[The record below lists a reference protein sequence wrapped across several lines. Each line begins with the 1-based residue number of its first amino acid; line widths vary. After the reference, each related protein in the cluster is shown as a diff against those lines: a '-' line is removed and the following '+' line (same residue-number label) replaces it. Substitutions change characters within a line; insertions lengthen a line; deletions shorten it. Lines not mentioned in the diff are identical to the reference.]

1 MRNPNYELFDHL
13 CATHELNPNDIATE
27 LKISH
32 STLTHWKYQRSM
44 PKYDVVARIANYFD
58 IPADAFYLNKTFD
71 LGEYVSKAIKLM
83 DLMQITT
90 WNGNVMTTSQKESFR
105 AIFNLL
111 NDGCNNICS
120 QNSSDS

>member
-58 IPADAFYLNKTFD
+58 IPADAFYLNKTFA
-71 LGEYVSKAIKLM
+71 LG
-83 DLMQITT
+83 
-90 WNGNVMTTSQKESFR
+90 
-105 AIFNLL
+105 
-111 NDGCNNICS
+111 
-120 QNSSDS
+120 